1 MEGLE
6 SQLAASALKRA
17 LPVPVV
23 EVGSVVVVAVEDAM
37 VGR

>member
-17 LPVPVV
+17 LPVPVMI
-23 EVGSVVVVAVEDAM
+23 GSVVVVAVEDAM